1 MDRAAK
7 YPEESFTVIGMCW
20 RSHGRSA
27 RVMHCHGRVMEVPE
41 GTGGVIHCHHK
52 SWQVMEESWKYPEES
67 FTVMASPAIKP
78 EESFT
83 VIAL

>member
-1 MDRAAK
+1 MHCHC
-7 YPEESFTVIGMCW
+7 TVIGMCW

-41 GTGGVIHCHHK
+41 GSCTVHHK
-52 SWQVMEESWKYPEES
+52 SWQVMEEAWKYPEES
-67 FTVMASPAIKP
+67 FTVMASAAIKP